1 MLLIKGLSDV
11 YDSRTV
17 SRDRKTVMKDVNW
30 EDILKNCNYELAP
43 RALEMCRKL
52 KEGDPR
58 RKRFPSLISKFGR
71 FEAITLYLLRDKI
84 RIAINGAT
92 EEDIIYFNEKFS
104 TSVEITSW
112 RDGLSLHITSEEQFM
127 EFCALD
133 DRLNY

>member
-1 MLLIKGLSDV
+1 
-11 YDSRTV
+11 
-17 SRDRKTVMKDVNW
+17 
-30 EDILKNCNYELAP
+30 
-43 RALEMCRKL
+43 MCRKL

-104 TSVEITSW
+104 TSRDNFMARWVESPY
-112 RDGLSLHITSEEQFM
+112 HI
-127 EFCALD
+127 
-133 DRLNY
+133 